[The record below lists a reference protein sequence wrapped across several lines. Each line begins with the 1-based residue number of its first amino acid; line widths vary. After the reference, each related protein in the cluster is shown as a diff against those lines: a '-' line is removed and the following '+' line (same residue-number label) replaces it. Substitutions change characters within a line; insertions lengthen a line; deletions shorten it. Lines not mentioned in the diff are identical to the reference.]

1 MRQWERFNPSQ
12 PIYVYLLL
20 LFHGFTA
27 FALNVSNF
35 EATKSTTPLVIN
47 ITGNVKQVCMI
58 IISVLVFKQP
68 LLGSSIIGCLLT
80 IGGSFW
86 YSVGQRCARD
96 CYP

>member
-1 MRQWERFNPSQ
+1 M
-12 PIYVYLLL
+12 YLLL

-68 LLGSSIIGCLLT
+68 LSGSSIIGCLLT

-86 YSVGQRCARD
+86 YSVG
-96 CYP
+96 PS